1 MILNLQTMQVPI
13 LMKNKII
20 CLGAVVASFI
30 ILLFVTTVL
39 AGTTEK
45 QRSEAVAN
53 IDYFSIAQ
61 ELVKEA
67 GGNLDEFSREA
78 IRGFPRYQEQLNEL
92 KKLTARAD
100 KLRSTGTNVPRKIR
114 RSIKRLTSKIIKT
127 EMKAE
132 KFAKSVSN
140 SSFSSAGLKG
150 LGKVLE
156 GAGNAQI
163 VYQAIDKANEGYQKG
178 GVPRASLEAFGSYT
192 DNTFT
197 GEAVAYGASVGGL
210 VGGPLGIFVGGIGGL
225 IVKYGSDEVLNKMTG
240 ENGGLQGAIGKLG
253 ENLSNLDEA
262 LKLLDAW
269 EKERQSLTALSQQ
282 TDRMDAVGLQKQ
294 ITERRLG
301 SGYAQWRQEEAARL
315 REEERKRKAQYK
327 KAKEWEKAEAEKK
340 MLQEARE
347 RIEAER
353 KKLQEAQEKLEAER
367 KRLEE
372 ERKKSIAE
380 AAAKKKAEANEESWG
395 KGSYGEDP
403 DVAEDAEKKA
413 EKEKNAWGDGEY
425 EETGSADNYIRQI
438 SAANAACDYH
448 RALDLANRAIAE
460 NPENTWLKQNLG
472 TIQLLVKRSDFY
484 FRQLNIAT
492 NALKAGNYSASVNA
506 LNTAMQNASTQCGQ
520 DAMVRNLHEQ
530 AIHIVEMKKN
540 SIIEKARWEAES
552 SAYERDRA
560 RQRYDQNQADRMR
573 DARALQGALLGV
585 LRAVNQG
592 GGSGHTGSGYSTGYN
607 SSTSSRTTV
616 GTASRNASHCQS
628 IINEMNS
635 LASQTVSAGNRH
647 AGLGSADRQT
657 LQNSAQNL
665 SNLKKRQDSLMAR
678 ARSMGCL

>member
-1 MILNLQTMQVPI
+1 MQVLI

-20 CLGAVVASFI
+20 YLAVVITSLLI
-30 ILLFVTTVL
+30 TLFVTNVS
-39 AGTTEK
+39 AGTTKK
-45 QRSEAVAN
+45 QIDEAVAN
-53 IDYFSIAQ
+53 IDYFGVAQ
-61 ELVKEA
+61 EVAKNA
-67 GGNLDEFSREA
+67 GVNLNELSRKT
-78 IRGFPRYQEQLNEL
+78 IRAYPRYQKQLNEL
-92 KKLTARAD
+92 KRLTAQAK
-100 KLRSTGTNVPRKIR
+100 KLESAGSSVPRDMR
-114 RSIKRLTSKIIKT
+114 RSIKRLAGKLIKT

-132 KFAKSVSN
+132 KIAKSVSN
-140 SSFSSAGLKG
+140 SSFSSASLKG
-150 LGKVLE
+150 LGKALE
-156 GAGNAQI
+156 VAGTAQI
-163 VYQAIDKANEGYQKG
+163 VYQAVDKANEGYKKG

-197 GEAVAYGASVGGL
+197 GEAVAYGATVGAPA
-210 VGGPLGIFVGGIGGL
+210 GPPGIFVGAIVGL
-225 IVKYGSDEVLNKMTG
+225 GVKYGSDVVLNKMTG
-240 ENGGLQGAIGKLG
+240 DNGGLQGAIGKLG

-269 EKERQSLTALSQQ
+269 ENERQSLTALSKQ
-282 TDRMDAVGLQKQ
+282 TDRMDAVKLQKQ

-301 SGYAQWRQEEAARL
+301 SGYAQWRQQEAARL
-315 REEERKRKAQYK
+315 REEARKREEQYK
-327 KAKEWEKAEAEKK
+327 REKAEAEKK

-347 RIEAER
+347 KIEAER
-353 KKLQEAQEKLEAER
+353 KKLQEAKEKLEAER

-372 ERKKSIAE
+372 ERKKSVAE
-380 AAAKKKAEANEESWG
+380 AAAKKKAEANEDSWG
-395 KGSYGEDP
+395 KGGYGEGSDA
-403 DVAEDAEKKA
+403 AEDAEKKA
-413 EKEKNAWGDGEY
+413 EDEKNAWGGGDY
-425 EETGSADNYIRQI
+425 KETGSADNYIHQI

-472 TIQLLVKRSDFY
+472 TIQLLAKRSDIY

-492 NALKAGNYSASVNA
+492 NALKTGNYSASVNA

-520 DAMVRNLHEQ
+520 DVMVRNLHEQ
-530 AIHIVEMKKN
+530 AIHIAEMERN

-573 DARALQGALLGV
+573 NARALQGALLGV

-616 GTASRNASHCQS
+616 GTASRNASRCQS

-647 AGLGSADRQT
+647 AGLGSANRQT
-657 LQNSAQNL
+657 VQNSAQNL
-665 SNLKKRQDSLMAR
+665 NNLRKRQEALMTR